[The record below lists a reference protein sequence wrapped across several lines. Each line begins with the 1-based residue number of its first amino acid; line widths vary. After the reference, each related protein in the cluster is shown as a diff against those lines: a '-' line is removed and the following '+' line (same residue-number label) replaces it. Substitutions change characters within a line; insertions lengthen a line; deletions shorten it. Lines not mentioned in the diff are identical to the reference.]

1 MDVTFLRRLALFMT
15 LMFWQGGFM
24 FYGGVVVPVGTAVLG
39 SDADQGFITRSVT
52 NYLNLAG
59 AVALAVWA
67 WDIASGPR
75 AGRSLRGSLWCV
87 LAATL
92 GLLAVLHVRMD
103 GYLDAEAMR
112 VLDRPAF
119 RVLHHWYL
127 TTSTAQ
133 WVVCI
138 LLAGATIHAW
148 RFGDEVGCE
157 VGRIPPD
164 ADTRRVGR

>member
-1 MDVTFLRRLALFMT
+1 MTVLRRLTLIVT

-39 SDADQGFITRSVT
+39 SDTDQGFITRSVT

-59 AVALAVWA
+59 AVALAAWA

-75 AGRSLRGSLWCV
+75 PRRRSRWLLWCL

-92 GLLAVLHVRMD
+92 GLLTFLHAKMD
-103 GYLDAEAMR
+103 GFLDIEAMR

-119 RVLHHWYL
+119 RVLHRWYL
-127 TTSTAQ
+127 ATSTAQ
-133 WVVCI
+133 WIVSVV
-138 LLAGATIHAW
+138 LAGATIRVW
-148 RFGDEVGCE
+148 REGDA
-157 VGRIPPD
+157 GRAVPI
-164 ADTRRVGR
+164 AS